1 MMGKNM
7 QHPSWGRNSY
17 SVSTPVKLLMNN
29 YITIKHT
36 LSYLPILLFLLIS
49 GHHFY
54 LVHKHQLSPW
64 LGGGYGMFSTTD
76 YGPSRFI
83 KVFTLNKKI
92 IQEEIEVPEHLSQL
106 SKQVRS
112 LPNNTNIKNFAIK
125 LENYLTI
132 NHHSAAF
139 IRVEI
144 WKTNYDSETLKPS
157 YQKLNTLDYKTNY

>member
-1 MMGKNM
+1 MKN
-7 QHPSWGRNSY
+7 N
-17 SVSTPVKLLMNN
+17 
-29 YITIKHT
+29 ITIKYT

-54 LVHKHQLSPW
+54 LVHNHQLSPW

-83 KVFTLNKKI
+83 KVVTLNNDI
-92 IQEEIEVPEHLSQL
+92 IQEEIEIPEHLSQL

-112 LPNNTNIKNFAIK
+112 LPDNKNITNLAIK
-125 LENYLTI
+125 LENYLAI
-132 NHHSAAF
+132 NQHSAPF

-144 WKTNYDSETLKPS
+144 WKTDYDSETLKPS
-157 YQKLNTLDYKTNY
+157 YQKLNALDYKTSY